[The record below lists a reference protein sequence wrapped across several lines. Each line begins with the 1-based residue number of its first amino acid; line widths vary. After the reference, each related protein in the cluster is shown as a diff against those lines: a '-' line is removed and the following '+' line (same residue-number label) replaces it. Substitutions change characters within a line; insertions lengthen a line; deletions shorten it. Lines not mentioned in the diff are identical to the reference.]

1 MISLFYAGAIGIMA
15 IVLAFLTIRQ
25 RFISSVSLGDGDNE
39 NLLRAQRA
47 HGNFLEYSIIFLIL
61 SFALEFFGN
70 IPDIAIGI
78 LGDFF
83 ILGRILHAYAL
94 SNENANIL
102 FRQVGILFS
111 FLTILT
117 QSIWAILISSQWLL
131 GNNFGL
137 NF

>member
-1 MISLFYAGAIGIMA
+1 MISLFYAGVIGIMT
-15 IVLAFLTIRQ
+15 ILLAFLTIRQ
-25 RFISSVSLGDGDNE
+25 RFINKVSLGDGDNE
-39 NLLRAQRA
+39 RLLRAQRA

-83 ILGRILHAYAL
+83 ILGRILHFYAL
-94 SNENANIL
+94 SNKNSNIL
-102 FRQVGILFS
+102 FRQAGILFS

-117 QSIWAILISSQWLL
+117 QSIWAILISSQRLI
-131 GNNFGL
+131 GNYFGL